1 MALAMIKS
9 DAQIQQDV
17 YRELKW
23 DTRVDETDVGVEV
36 DHGIVTLTG
45 TVRNYPIRLAAQ
57 QAAHRVHGVLDVVN
71 DLAVKL
77 PGSTFTNDTDLAAA
91 IRRTLEWNVVVPD
104 EHIRTTVSH
113 GWVTLEGE
121 VESWA
126 QRYDAE
132 RAVHR
137 LLGVLGI
144 TNQLT
149 VRRVGT
155 TAEEVRTTIEEA
167 IERQAEREADRIQVT
182 VHDGVVTLR
191 GTVHSWREKRA
202 ALGAAGHAPGIIR
215 VEDQLQLR
223 PYS

>member
-71 DLAVKL
+71 DIAVKL

>member
-1 MALAMIKS
+1 MAQSLVKS

-57 QAAHRVHGVLDVVN
+57 QAAHLVHGVLDVVN
-71 DLAVKL
+71 DIEVKL
-77 PGSTFTNDTDLAAA
+77 PGSSYQTDTDLAAA
-91 IRRTLEWNVVVPD
+91 VRQTLEWNVVVPD

-121 VESWA
+121 VEKWT
-126 QRYDAE
+126 QRDDAE
-132 RAVHR
+132 RAVRR
-137 LLGVLGI
+137 LMGVLGI
-144 TNQLT
+144 TNKLAVT
-149 VRRVGT
+149 RAVT
-155 TAEEVRTTIEEA
+155 TAEAVRTTIEDA
-167 IERQAEREADRIQVT
+167 LERQAEREADRLQVT

-191 GTVHSWREKRA
+191 GTVRSWREKRA

-215 VEDQLQLR
+215 VEDQLR
-223 PYS
+223 IEPYR